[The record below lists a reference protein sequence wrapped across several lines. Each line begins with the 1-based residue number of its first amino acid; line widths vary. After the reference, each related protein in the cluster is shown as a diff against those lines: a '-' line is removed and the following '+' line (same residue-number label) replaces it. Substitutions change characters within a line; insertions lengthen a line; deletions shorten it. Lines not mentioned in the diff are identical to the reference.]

1 MIKVLSSLV
10 VGPLEAYAPAVAQ
23 ELTRKGYTPFSA
35 IQHVAF
41 VAHLSRWMGDGHH
54 TAGDLTTEILQEYFD
69 ARREA
74 GYVNYR
80 TMKSAGPLLR
90 VLASRDIVISSA
102 VKPSTAELL
111 LGRFGD
117 YLARVRGLATGTV
130 TTYIGRIR
138 PLARS
143 RLEAG
148 GAGFENL
155 TLADVRRFLSQR
167 CVGEAASSAQLSV
180 SALRA
185 FLEFLHQEDT
195 ALSVQA
201 AAVPSAARWTQA
213 GLPRDL
219 DPDSVTA
226 LLAGCDRDTGV
237 GARDYAIMLLLSRI
251 GLRAGEVAGLE
262 LGDVHWGAGE
272 FLVHGKGNHLSRF
285 PLPIEVGEAIV
296 EYLRRGRPTETN
308 HSAVFLGH
316 KAPHNP
322 LSSSGLSSAVARA
335 GRRAGLGRIH
345 AHRLRHTAATRMLNC
360 GASLAEVGLVLG
372 HQRQLTTAIY
382 AKVDREG
389 LRSLTRAWPGAR

>member
-1 MIKVLSSLV
+1 MIKVLRSLV

-23 ELTRKGYTPFSA
+23 ELARNGYTPFSA

-41 VAHLSRWMGDGHH
+41 VAHLSHWMDNGHH
-54 TAGDLTTEILQEYFD
+54 GPEDLTTEILQEYFND
-69 ARREA
+69 RREA

-90 VLASRDIVISSA
+90 VLASRDILITSEA
-102 VKPSTAELL
+102 KPSAPQLL
-111 LGRFGD
+111 LDRFGD

-130 TTYIGRIR
+130 TTYTGRIR

-143 RLEAG
+143 RLETG
-148 GAGFENL
+148 GAGFDDLNV
-155 TLADVRRFLSQR
+155 ADVRRFLSQR
-167 CVGEAASSAQLSV
+167 CAGEAASSAQLTV

-201 AAVPSAARWTQA
+201 AAVPSAARWTRA
-213 GLPRDL
+213 ALPRDL
-219 DPDSVTA
+219 DSGSVTV

-262 LGDVHWGAGE
+262 LGDMHWGAGE
-272 FLVHGKGNHLSRF
+272 FLVHGKGDHLARF
-285 PLPIEVGEAIV
+285 PLPVEVGEAIV
-296 EYLRRGRPTETN
+296 EYLRRDRPTETN

-322 LSSSGLSSAVARA
+322 LTSSGLSSAVARTS
-335 GRRAGLGRIH
+335 RRAGLGTIH
-345 AHRLRHTAATRMLNC
+345 AHRLRHTAATQMLNR
-360 GASLAEVGLVLG
+360 GASLAEIGLVLG

-389 LRSLTRAWPGAR
+389 LRTLTRAWPGAR